1 MEEQQNLIHQLQ
13 DMEKSLAK
21 YRKFTGD
28 ATIFLH
34 EAADA
39 LEKGYT
45 DVVMDHISRVLDMMK
60 NLED

>member
-1 MEEQQNLIHQLQ
+1 MEEQQKIHIIDDL
-13 DMEKSLAK
+13 EKSLAK
-21 YRKFTGD
+21 YRKVSSESQ
-28 ATIFLH
+28 ILLH
-34 EAADA
+34 EATDA